1 MKQTAEH
8 SLTMISIMKRGKL
21 KRERFLKKKQ
31 YVQKCSCSHKEEQNK
46 NIYKR
51 KKHYP
56 CCSDFSL
63 CSPPCGFSFTLW
75 FVSNKGCTL
84 AFHHLSFPIYYEE
97 QGRVH
102 TYTSEVIGLI
112 FMRYAVPFD
121 LWFRNDYSIPY

>member
-21 KRERFLKKKQ
+21 KRERFLKKNNMYKN
-31 YVQKCSCSHKEEQNK
+31 VPVLTKRNK
-46 NIYKR
+46 TKIYTKG
-51 KKHYP
+51 KKHNS